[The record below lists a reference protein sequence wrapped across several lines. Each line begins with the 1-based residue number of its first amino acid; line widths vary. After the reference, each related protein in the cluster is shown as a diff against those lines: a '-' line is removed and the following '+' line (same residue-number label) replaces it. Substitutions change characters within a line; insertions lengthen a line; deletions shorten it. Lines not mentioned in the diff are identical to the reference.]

1 MILAFY
7 KAQMN
12 HIFEVILEV
21 FHKTHKTRFR
31 YLASVPMKDWKTQDI
46 NLDFP
51 NDRSLIAT
59 PLTLRSGK
67 DLNNSINK
75 NKTSSRTRT
84 HHIPCLPPAS
94 TQCLVQNEY
103 SGLLSLSSY

>member
-59 PLTLRSGK
+59 
-67 DLNNSINK
+67 
-75 NKTSSRTRT
+75 
-84 HHIPCLPPAS
+84 S
-94 TQCLVQNEY
+94 TDP
-103 SGLLSLSSY
+103 

>member
-1 MILAFY
+1 
-7 KAQMN
+7 MN

-59 PLTLRSGK
+59 
-67 DLNNSINK
+67 
-75 NKTSSRTRT
+75 
-84 HHIPCLPPAS
+84 S
-94 TQCLVQNEY
+94 TDP
-103 SGLLSLSSY
+103 